1 MSVLDLPESVSINDA
16 AGFPLAAVG
25 AVVATGIGSVSLF
38 GNDLASAVS
47 TDVGVSLAA
56 VLYIVA
62 FGIAWI
68 TNSRSLDDFETRG
81 KDTDPERLLVLGAPV
96 LMALHEFVPAVSNF
110 ITSNTYVATV
120 AALVF
125 IGAYGLVAHY

>member
-56 VLYIVA
+56 VLYLISFAV
-62 FGIAWI
+62 AWI
-68 TNSRSLDDFETRG
+68 TNDRSLDDYSTRG
-81 KDTDPERLLVLGAPV
+81 DDTDPERLLVLGGPA
-96 LMALHEFVPAVSNF
+96 LMLAHEFIPAVGDF
-110 ITSNTYVATV
+110 VTSNTYVATFV
-120 AALVF
+120 ALAL
-125 IGAYGLVAHY
+125 IGAYALVAHY